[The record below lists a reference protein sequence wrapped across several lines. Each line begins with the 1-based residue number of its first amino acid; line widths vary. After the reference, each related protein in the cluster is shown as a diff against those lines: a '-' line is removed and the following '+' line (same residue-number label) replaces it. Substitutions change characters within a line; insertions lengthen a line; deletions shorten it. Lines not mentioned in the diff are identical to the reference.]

1 MNKKI
6 KIALCAVLV
15 CIISVFSLTAC
26 ETKNGGKTSV
36 TDSSVSTSTSVTQ
49 SIQEPTE
56 EDFKVT
62 FTTVTEAAEAYGDF
76 ISGTLGSD
84 NVIVTINNNGEP
96 FLTEIIDGDK
106 DFSEYSYGTKDYAFT
121 DGGDHIYASD
131 DGDIKYYLID
141 ADEYN
146 YHYGSYFF
154 YINLFADLSLEGVTV
169 ELTSEGTK
177 KTVDDKTI
185 VSGTMS
191 ATIAYENI
199 TIVVN
204 AVKADDLITSVSTN
218 TTFSTPEGDEV
229 TLFEITFEYG
239 TAKVDI
245 PDLTDWFN
253 ASASRTPSEWYVT
266 GTVGGKNVE
275 EIPTYF
281 DYLSGCYNT
290 DAVDLVLGDIVIIKN
305 KNDPSI
311 AYTQDIHSDYLAGH
325 EVISFDPDDET
336 IYFESEEE
344 IEE

>member
-15 CIISVFSLTAC
+15 CIISIFALTAC
-26 ETKNGGKTSV
+26 ESTNGGKTSDD
-36 TDSSVSTSTSVTQ
+36 TSASTSATQ
-49 SIQEPTE
+49 STTASSE
-56 EDFKVT
+56 ENFRITKN
-62 FTTVTEAAEAYGDF
+62 TVTEAAEAYGDF

-106 DFSEYSYGTKDYAFT
+106 DFTEYSYGTKDYAFT

-141 ADEYN
+141 DDEYN
-146 YHYGSYFF
+146 YHYDSYFF
-154 YINLFADLSLEGVTV
+154 YINHFTDLSVEGVTV

-177 KTVDDKTI
+177 KTVDDKTV

-253 ASASRTPSEWYVT
+253 ASAPRTPSEWYVT
-266 GTVGGKNVE
+266 GTIGGEQVE

-290 DAVDLVLGDIVIIKN
+290 DAVDLVLGDTVIIKN

-311 AYTQDIHSDYLAGH
+311 AYTQDIHSDFLAGH

>member
-6 KIALCAVLV
+6 KIALCAVLA
-15 CIISVFSLTAC
+15 CTISVFSLTAC
-26 ETKNGGKTSV
+26 ERTNGGKTSV

-49 SIQEPTE
+49 SIQEPSE

-106 DFSEYSYGTKDYAFT
+106 DFTEYSYGTKDYAFT

-141 ADEYN
+141 DDEYN
-146 YHYGSYFF
+146 YHYDSYFF
-154 YINLFADLSLEGVTV
+154 YINLFTDLSVEGVTV

-253 ASASRTPSEWYVT
+253 ASAPRTPGEWYIT
-266 GTVGGKNVE
+266 GTIGGKHVE

-290 DAVDLVLGDIVIIKN
+290 DAVDLVLGDTVIIKN
-305 KNDPSI
+305 KND
-311 AYTQDIHSDYLAGH
+311 ATATYTQNIDSDYLVGH
-325 EVISFDPDDET
+325 EIISFDPDEET